1 MAFQQSFGAHYVK
14 ISELE
19 NKRVAI
25 WGYGREG
32 RAALAAIR
40 SRLHQKSITIF
51 CNENEAQ
58 ALALIEDPNLI
69 IETEIS
75 PEKLSAFEVVIK
87 SPGISPYT
95 SPAMDAHLHG
105 TQFIGGTG
113 LWFAENPYE
122 RCVCVTGTKGKSTV
136 TSLIAHLLRSVG
148 RRTALAGNIGMPL
161 LELLDVDPPAQFW
174 AIELSSYQTR
184 EVSNPE
190 VAVILNFFPEHLDW
204 HGNEQRYFDDKMA
217 LATAS
222 GARNVVLNAAD
233 ARLVA
238 LASSLNES
246 RIHWFNRSD
255 TWHLRETTLYRGEQW
270 VMDLR
275 NTPLAG
281 FHNRV
286 NYCAALV
293 AIEALGLNAVAMVQ
307 AIHTF
312 KPLPHRLQHLGS
324 RDGLQFINDSIS
336 TTPHASLAALDS
348 NKGVKLAIIVGGY
361 DRGIDWGVFADRMA
375 VDPPKCIITM
385 GQNGTRIFERLKPLT
400 LTAHF
405 ALHEAKEMEDAI
417 RIAREV
423 LENEGAVLLSPGA
436 PSFPR
441 YKDYVERGKHFAKA
455 AGFDPDL
462 ISAIPGMGIS

>member
-1 MAFQQSFGAHYVK
+1 VK
-14 ISELE
+14 ISDLD

-40 SRLHQKSITIF
+40 SRLHHKSITVF
-51 CNENEAQ
+51 CNDSEADG
-58 ALALIEDPNLI
+58 LHLIEDPHLV
-69 IETEIS
+69 IETELTI
-75 PEKLSAFEVVIK
+75 EKLSSFEVVIK
-87 SPGISPYT
+87 SPGISPYS
-95 SPAMDAHLHG
+95 SPAMDAQLHG
-105 TQFIGGTG
+105 TQFISGTA

-122 RCVCVTGTKGKSTV
+122 RSICVTGTKGKSTV
-136 TSLIAHLLRSVG
+136 TSLVAHLLRSQG

-161 LELLDVDPPAQFW
+161 LELLDVDPPPQFW

-184 EVSNPE
+184 EVINPE

-204 HGNEQRYFDDKMA
+204 HGSEQRYFDDKMA
-217 LATAS
+217 LATKS
-222 GARNVVLNAAD
+222 GVRHVVLNAAD

-238 LASSLNES
+238 LAASLPEMN
-246 RIHWFNRSD
+246 IYWFNRSD
-255 TWHLRETTLYRGEQW
+255 SWHLRDTGLYRGEDW
-270 VMDLR
+270 IMDLR
-275 NTPLAG
+275 NTPLVG

-286 NYCAALV
+286 NYCAALM
-293 AIEALGLNAVAMVQ
+293 AIEALGLDAAGMANAV
-307 AIHTF
+307 HSF
-312 KPLPHRLQHLGS
+312 KPLPHRLQYLGS
-324 RDGLQFINDSIS
+324 RDGVQFINDSIS

-348 NKGVKLAIIVGGY
+348 NKGSKLAIIVGGY

-375 VDPPKCIITM
+375 VDSPKCIITM

-400 LTAHF
+400 ISAHF
-405 ALHEAKEMEDAI
+405 VLHEAKEMEDAI

-423 LENEGAVLLSPGA
+423 LENEGVVLLSPGA

-455 AGFDPDL
+455 AGFDANL
-462 ISAIPGMGIS
+462 ISTIAGMGVS